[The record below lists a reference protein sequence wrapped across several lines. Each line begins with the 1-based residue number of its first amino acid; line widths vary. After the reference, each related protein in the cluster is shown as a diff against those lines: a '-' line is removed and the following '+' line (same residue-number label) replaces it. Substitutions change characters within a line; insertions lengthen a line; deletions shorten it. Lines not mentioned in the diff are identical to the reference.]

1 MHEESDNA
9 ILVYLQYLD
18 AKMDRMAH
26 DMSEMRQR
34 LAGLELQFGAF
45 VGAEQSHYAVA
56 MQRLDSIDQ
65 RLNRMERRQDLAG
78 GPNVSG
84 SAI

>member
-1 MHEESDNA
+1 MHEESDNT

-18 AKMDRMAH
+18 AKIDRMAQ

-45 VGAEQSHYAVA
+45 VGAEQSHYAVV

-65 RLNRMERRQDLAG
+65 RLSRIERKQDLVD
-78 GPNVSG
+78 GPSVSG
-84 SAI
+84 PAI